1 MKFDDDLTCE
11 EVVFLRTHRV
21 MFLAC
26 MVSLS
31 YYDMNLIRDYESDS
45 SSSEGTDNAGRADL
59 DYSSK
64 VANPNDEIDVRSV
77 RKVYLITYSQA
88 DVVRFPTRH
97 SFVEAVLY
105 SFHDTPAKI
114 MHWCCCLE
122 EHPKSGGSHFHMAL
136 KLDKNQ
142 RWLPSKRFLYE
153 RCGISVHFS
162 AIHRNYFSAWKY
174 VTKQDKEFVQ
184 SPGHPD
190 LSDGPPKTTRVSFA
204 NKPHS
209 TGSDGTEPV
218 RDDSS
223 DCNEE
228 SSQDHRKKKNTKTN
242 RKKQMSSYEL
252 AENVVAKK
260 LNRIPSYLLLLE
272 SKNLKAK
279 QT

>member
-1 MKFDDDLTCE
+1 
-11 EVVFLRTHRV
+11 
-21 MFLAC
+21 
-26 MVSLS
+26 
-31 YYDMNLIRDYESDS
+31 
-45 SSSEGTDNAGRADL
+45 
-59 DYSSK
+59 
-64 VANPNDEIDVRSV
+64 
-77 RKVYLITYSQA
+77 
-88 DVVRFPTRH
+88 
-97 SFVEAVLY
+97 
-105 SFHDTPAKI
+105 
-114 MHWCCCLE
+114 MHWSCWLE
-122 EHPKSGGSHFHMAL
+122 EHPKSCGSHFHMAQ
-136 KLDKNQ
+136 KLDRNQ

-153 RCGISVHFS
+153 SCGISVHFS
-162 AIHRNYFSAWKY
+162 AIHRNYFIAWKY
-174 VTKQDKEFVQ
+174 VTKEDKEFVQ

-190 LSDGPPKTTRVSFA
+190 LSDGPPKTTRASFA

-209 TGSDGTEPV
+209 TGSDGTEPF